1 MFRFPFKLNYC
12 IYNVFENFRSSNY
25 SFLCNM
31 PDYNDGVSYFG
42 GTYEA
47 ESNRYVFRIT
57 KYIQSVISDSTTVN
71 YGLYLLVNAGSINP
85 ESFIFEGF
93 KPSVD
98 TADRMK
104 LEILYTDLD

>member
-1 MFRFPFKLNYC
+1 
-12 IYNVFENFRSSNY
+12 
-25 SFLCNM
+25 
-31 PDYNDGVSYFG
+31 
-42 GTYEA
+42 
-47 ESNRYVFRIT
+47 
-57 KYIQSVISDSTTVN
+57 
-71 YGLYLLVNAGSINP
+71 LVNAGSINP